1 MQIRL
6 SPFAFPLY
14 RYYPPRVPRPLLPP
28 ALRHRNFRLFLGGQ
42 FLSQCGTWIQSV
54 ARAWLVLQLT
64 DSAFTV
70 GLVTALG
77 SLPILLFTL
86 YGGVVADRVNK
97 RRTVLILQAL
107 MLTEALALAILTGAG
122 IITVHWIMGLA
133 VFYGLLSAFEV
144 PTRQALISEIV
155 GKADLMNAIAL
166 NSSAFNVARV
176 VGPSIAGALIATV
189 GLAACFYVNAASY
202 LFVVAGLALMRVM
215 PVERPAPSSALA
227 ALKEGFG
234 YIFGNAGPRA
244 LVILIAIFGI
254 FGFSFVTMM
263 PVFARDVLHLDA
275 GGYGA
280 LVSAVGVGAAA
291 AALGTAAFGRRRGGG
306 GVGRTWLLFGALLAL
321 GAFAPNF
328 WTALVVFTL
337 TGCTMALNSILAN
350 TQLQLQAPD
359 ELRGRVMGFYSFVV
373 LGMAPFG
380 SLQAG
385 WVAEHL
391 GVRVAFGMGGAVCL
405 VAALV
410 VRGERGRA
418 KGESGGEGR
427 KAKGESGR
435 QPGSTPVDGR
445 SGAPVAGGRASDVA
459 GPTPGQEPEA
469 AVGIPEVRPEVPE
482 VSRGGEEEGN

>member
-1 MQIRL
+1 
-6 SPFAFPLY
+6 
-14 RYYPPRVPRPLLPP
+14 
-28 ALRHRNFRLFLGGQ
+28 
-42 FLSQCGTWIQSV
+42 V

-64 DSAFTV
+64 NSAFTV

-97 RRTVLILQAL
+97 RRTVLILQAM
-107 MLTEALALAILTGAG
+107 MLTEALALAVLTDLRL
-122 IITVHWIMGLA
+122 ITVHWIMGLA

-176 VGPSIAGALIATV
+176 IGPSIAGALIATV
-189 GLAACFYVNAASY
+189 GLAVCFYVNAASY
-202 LFVVAGLALMRVM
+202 LFVVAGLALMRVG
-215 PVERPAPSSALA
+215 PVERPAPSPVLG

-234 YIFGNAGPRA
+234 YIFGNPGPRA
-244 LVILIAIFGI
+244 LVILIAVFSV
-254 FGFSFVTMM
+254 FGFSFITMM
-263 PVFARDVLHLDA
+263 PVFARDVLHLEA

-291 AALGTAAFGRRRGGG
+291 AALGAAAFGRRLG
-306 GVGRTWLLFGALLAL
+306 GVGMGRTWVLFGALLVA
-321 GAFAPNF
+321 GAFAPTF
-328 WTALVVFTL
+328 VTALAIFTL

-385 WVAEHL
+385 WLAEHL
-391 GVRVAFGMGGAVCL
+391 GVRAAFGIGGGICL
-405 VAALV
+405 VAAMV
-410 VRGERGRA
+410 VGR
-418 KGESGGEGR
+418 KGVNAEGR
-427 KAKGESGR
+427 KGVNPEGGVDAARPAER
-435 QPGSTPVDGR
+435 TVDGR
-445 SGAPVAGGRASDVA
+445 APVPSAAEGLIPER
-459 GPTPGQEPEA
+459 GPTPGE
-469 AVGIPEVRPEVPE
+469 
-482 VSRGGEEEGN
+482 

>member
-1 MQIRL
+1 
-6 SPFAFPLY
+6 
-14 RYYPPRVPRPLLPP
+14 VPRRSLLRALPP

-64 DSAFTV
+64 NSAFTV

-97 RRTVLILQAL
+97 RRTVLILQSL
-107 MLTEALALAILTGAG
+107 MLTEALALAVLTGAG
-122 IITVHWIMGLA
+122 AITVHWIAGLA

-155 GKADLMNAIAL
+155 GKTDLMNAIAL

-176 VGPSIAGALIATV
+176 VGPSIAGALIGTV

-202 LFVVAGLALMRVM
+202 LFVVAGLALMRVT
-215 PVERPAPSSALA
+215 PVERPAPSPALA
-227 ALKEGFG
+227 ALREGFG
-234 YIFGNAGPRA
+234 YIFGNPAPRA
-244 LVILIAIFGI
+244 LVILIAIFGV

-275 GGYGA
+275 RGYGA
-280 LVSAVGVGAAA
+280 LVSAVGVGAAG
-291 AALGTAAFGRRRGGG
+291 AALGTAAFGRRRGGEGG
-306 GVGRTWLLFGALLAL
+306 GVGRTWLLFGALLAA

-405 VAALV
+405 LAAMVVRSGPGRVGQADGRTVGRSLGGVAAV
-410 VRGERGRA
+410 A
-418 KGESGGEGR
+418 KEITS
-427 KAKGESGR
+427 
-435 QPGSTPVDGR
+435 
-445 SGAPVAGGRASDVA
+445 
-459 GPTPGQEPEA
+459 PTPGQEPEA
-469 AVGIPEVRPEVPE
+469 ALGIAEVRPDAPGSAENRVAQEQEPT
-482 VSRGGEEEGN
+482 